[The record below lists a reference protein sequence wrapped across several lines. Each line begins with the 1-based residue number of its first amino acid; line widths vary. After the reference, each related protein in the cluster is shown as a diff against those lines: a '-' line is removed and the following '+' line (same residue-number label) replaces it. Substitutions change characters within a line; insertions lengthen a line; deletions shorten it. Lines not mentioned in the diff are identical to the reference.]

1 MTKHLEQEDSKMRK
15 LLLLFIVAICMLLIG
30 MPAFTQAKQVTFT
43 YQNFIGR
50 ETDQVGVSIDTYMKA
65 HPNVKI
71 EYQLMDHD
79 TWQQKVLIM
88 VQSNTLPDMFWDNG
102 AHFVNYLT
110 TTKSLLDLTP
120 YYDAAFKASFVKNAL
135 DEVTTSDGRIAAFP
149 SESQVQGWVWN
160 KAVFDKYGLKIPT
173 TYDELKAVVPVF
185 KKNGISTIAYGSKE
199 GWAVWGFEH
208 WLCLWGIWDQADQVF
223 KTHTLR
229 AQDADFKEAYYAEA
243 ELYALGAFP
252 QNNSTMSFD
261 QAVSVFNSGKA
272 AVITLPSDQL
282 GKIIGQP
289 LEKNYV
295 FNWGVTFPK
304 SPYNQKLKIR
314 AVPNGYG
321 LSANVADDTDK
332 LKAIIDFNKWRYSA
346 QAFPL
351 ALTVGS
357 ILPVGVKFDSSK
369 LGNIMKQQIAL
380 IQDNTVTASYNSDYA
395 PYRRWEQNADLWTSG
410 WGTIRGNLEN
420 SLMNGSMTAADIPG
434 ELSKIDDAID
444 DVLAKLAEMHKNQ

>member
-1 MTKHLEQEDSKMRK
+1 MKK
-15 LLLLFIVAICMLLIG
+15 LPLIFLLAICTLLVGI
-30 MPAFTQAKQVTFT
+30 PSFAQSKQVSFT
-43 YQNFIGR
+43 YNTFIGR
-50 ETDQVGVSIDTYMKA
+50 ESDQVGVTIDAYMKA

-88 VQSNTLPDMFWDNG
+88 VQSNSLPDMFWDNG

-110 TTKSLLDLTP
+110 TTQSLLDLTP

-135 DEVTTSDGRIAAFP
+135 DEVTTPDGRIAAFP

-160 KAVFDKYGLKIPT
+160 KALFDKYGLKIPT
-173 TYDELKAVVPVF
+173 TYEQLKAVVPVF

-208 WLCLWGIWDQADQVF
+208 WLVLWGIWDQADQLF
-223 KTHTLR
+223 KTHTLK
-229 AQDADFKEAYYAEA
+229 AQDADFKQAYYAEA

-252 QNNSTMSFD
+252 PNNSTMSFD
-261 QAVSVFNSGKA
+261 QAVSLFNTGKA

-289 LEKNYV
+289 LEKSYV
-295 FNWGVTFPK
+295 FNWGVTFPN
-304 SPYNQKLKIR
+304 SPYNQKVKVR
-314 AVPNGYG
+314 AVPNGFG
-321 LSANVADDTDK
+321 VSANVAKDPDK
-332 LKAIIDFNKWRYSA
+332 LNAIIAFNKWRYSA
-346 QAFPL
+346 AGFPF
-351 ALTVGS
+351 ALGVGS
-357 ILPVGVKFDSSK
+357 ILPVKVAFDSSK
-369 LGNIMKQQIAL
+369 LGSIMKQQISL
-380 IQDNTVTASYNSDYA
+380 IQDPSVVPSYNSDYA
-395 PYRRWEQNADLWTSG
+395 SYRRWEENADLWTSG

-434 ELSKIDDAID
+434 ELAKIDAGID
-444 DVLAKLAEMHKNQ
+444 DVLAKLAEMHKNK